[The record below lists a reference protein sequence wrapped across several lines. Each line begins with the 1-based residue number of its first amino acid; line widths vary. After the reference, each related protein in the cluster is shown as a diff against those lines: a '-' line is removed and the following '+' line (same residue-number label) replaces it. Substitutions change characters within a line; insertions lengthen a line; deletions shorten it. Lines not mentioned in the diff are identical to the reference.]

1 MKNYVYV
8 ENNIVI
14 NISVADDD
22 WSSDGWIQSDTAQ
35 IGWTYSD
42 GLFTAPRPFE
52 SWILIN
58 NEWTAPLVKPDD
70 GKLYSWNEESK
81 NWIERIIL

>member
-35 IGWTYSD
+35 IGWTYANST
-42 GLFTAPRPFE
+42 FTAPQPYP
-52 SWILIN
+52 SWTLMN
-58 NEWTAPLVKPDD
+58 NQWFAPVEKPND
-70 GKLYSWNEESK
+70 GKYYSWD
-81 NWIERIIL
+81 